1 MTLCDWVR
9 SSHGVAAGG
18 ENPRRHERPFALS
31 RVPEHVYVAAH
42 PWRESCVA
50 ETKRTTNQQQQAK
63 NQPWYV
69 NSSRVHLRRQVRKFS
84 RGTQPGM
91 VVLDA
96 GAGRSP
102 YRRFFKHAQYESA
115 DFAKLSTRYAPLDYV
130 CDMTDIPVEDGR
142 FDRVLFNQV
151 LEHLP
156 EPGLALQELN
166 RVLKPGGRIFCSA
179 PLFFPEH
186 QVPYDFFRYTQ
197 FGLKKL
203 FADAGFEIVRIE
215 WLEGYFG
222 TIAYQFSHMYTHLP
236 SDIASVRAIGAGWRI
251 VYLAPLI
258 FVTRGLALFLRGAF
272 AQADVR
278 WKVTRSGM
286 PKNYVVVAR
295 KP

>member
-1 MTLCDWVR
+1 M
-9 SSHGVAAGG
+9 
-18 ENPRRHERPFALS
+18 
-31 RVPEHVYVAAH
+31 
-42 PWRESCVA
+42 A
-50 ETKRTTNQQQQAK
+50 ETKRTTNKQQQAK

-84 RGTQPGM
+84 RGTQHGM
-91 VVLDA
+91 LVLDA

-166 RVLKPGGRIFCSA
+166 RVLKPGGRIFCSV

-258 FVTRGLALFLRGAF
+258 FITRGLALFLRGAF

>member
-1 MTLCDWVR
+1 MARPQEARTRADTSGLLRCRGCRSTCTLLLTP
-9 SSHGVAAGG
+9 GV
-18 ENPRRHERPFALS
+18 
-31 RVPEHVYVAAH
+31 
-42 PWRESCVA
+42 ESCVA

-179 PLFFPEH
+179 PLFFPAA
-186 QVPYDFFRYTQ
+186 P
-197 FGLKKL
+197 GP
-203 FADAGFEIVRIE
+203 VR
-215 WLEGYFG
+215 L
-222 TIAYQFSHMYTHLP
+222 LP
-236 SDIASVRAIGAGWRI
+236 VHPVRTEEALRR
-251 VYLAPLI
+251 
-258 FVTRGLALFLRGAF
+258 RGLRDRSHRVARRLLRHHCLSSSATCTPTCPPTLHRCAPSARAGASCTWRRYLHHKGARALLRGAF
-272 AQADVR
+272 AER
-278 WKVTRSGM
+278 MSGGRSHGLEC
-286 PKNYVVVAR
+286 R
-295 KP
+295 RTTWS